1 MTTGKRALIVDDS
14 RSARVILSRMLEQQ
28 GLAVDTAESA
38 EQALDYLQRSRP
50 DVIFMDHLMPG
61 MDGFQAVQTI
71 KADPLTATIPL
82 MMYTSQEGELYVSQ
96 ARALGAVGVL
106 PKTVRPVD
114 VSRILYQLHL
124 LPDRR
129 TQRQALFPGPAAAA
143 AAAAESSPDG
153 AAMAAA
159 LAAANPD
166 DTQTVDA
173 LSTTATRQALAAA
186 PLAPSPASMAFT
198 PALASELQAG
208 LRNSVQHLVKEQ
220 LNEQRRFLLATFEAF
235 ARRLISEMK
244 ESIGKIPPPP
254 SFESLT
260 PPPPRRQWWP
270 VVLTALFAA
279 VPAAVLG
286 YVAWQ
291 ANLSNASLARELAD
305 SRAAVERAKAA
316 AMIAAAAAS
325 ATVASNASPAGVPGG
340 GGVGGPDAGPIAT
353 EYVPYGEAPLAGSRL
368 ERLRALASML
378 EAQQFKGR
386 IRVESY
392 VGDFCLGGNAS
403 EGFSPADASL
413 PATKCDLVGNPFDDS
428 LSMAQRQSVD
438 FANFAATLRR
448 RTGGDL
454 QIEVVNGGRSQPV
467 AYPEQDEKTTAGSWN
482 MVAAR
487 NNRVEFHVLPAS

>member
-129 TQRQALFPGPAAAA
+129 TQRQALVPGPAAA

-173 LSTTATRQALAAA
+173 LSTTGTRQALAAA

-325 ATVASNASPAGVPGG
+325 ATVASNPSPAGAPGG